1 MIRTMPRAKSNGIEL
16 EYETFG
22 SADDPALL
30 LIMGLGAQMTAW
42 DDAFCRQLAD
52 EGFHVIRYDN
62 RDVGLS
68 TRTEGP
74 DPDVLAAMSGDM
86 SSATYRVE
94 DMADDGAGLL
104 DALGIDKAHIV
115 GASMGGMIAQAFAI
129 RHPDKTRSLC
139 SIMST
144 TGDRAVGQPQPEA
157 MGALLAPSPT
167 TRDEA
172 IANALAAG
180 RILSPVHFDEAKTAQ
195 RAGASFDRAFYPK
208 GMARQ
213 LAAIM
218 ASPDRTPA
226 LAGDTAPTLVIHGA
240 VDPLVTVSGGEATAK
255 AVPGADLLILEDMGH
270 DLPEP
275 RVPEIVAAIAANA
288 RKAA

>member
-1 MIRTMPRAKSNGIEL
+1 MPRATSNGIEL
-16 EYETFG
+16 EYDTFG

-30 LIMGLGAQMTAW
+30 LIMGLGAQMTMW
-42 DDAFCRQLAD
+42 DESFCTQLAD
-52 EGFHVIRYDN
+52 EGFYVIRYDN

-74 DPDVLAAMSGDM
+74 DPDIAAAMTGDP

-104 DALGIDKAHIV
+104 DALGIEAAHIV

-129 RHPDKTRSLC
+129 RHPAKTRSLC

-144 TGDRAVGQPQPEA
+144 TGDRAVGQPDPTA
-157 MGALLAPSPT
+157 MAALLAPPPT
-167 TRDEA
+167 TREEA
-172 IANALAAG
+172 IAGAIAAG
-180 RILSPVHFDEAKTAQ
+180 RVVSPHHFDEAKTAE
-195 RAGASFDRAFYPK
+195 RAGLAFDRAFYPK

-213 LAAIM
+213 LVAIL
-218 ASPDRTPA
+218 ASPDRTDA
-226 LAGDTAPTLVIHGA
+226 LGNVTAPTLVIHGA
-240 VDPLVTVSGGEATAK
+240 ADPLVTVGGGEATAK
-255 AVPGADLLILEDMGH
+255 AVPGADLLIYEDMGH

-275 RVPEIVAAIAANA
+275 LVPAIVAAIAANA